1 MNVLEAYQIPI
12 LSLEDKVYQY
22 SFTGNEDFFAAFE
35 QEWVQKGE
43 FNAKATLD
51 KSATMIQVK
60 LIIDGHLKLICDRSN
75 EEFEFPIHIDEKI
88 IYKYSDHNE
97 DMGDNLFLLDRKSPK
112 LDLSQDLFDFIALQV
127 PMKKLHPRFVK
138 PLEEHVDGELIY
150 TTDPEDENKAD
161 QEPEMD
167 PRWAALKKLTDNN

>member
-12 LSLEDKVYQY
+12 LSLEDKVYPY
-22 SFTGNEDFFAAFE
+22 SFTGNDEFFAAFE

-51 KSATMIQVK
+51 KSPTMIQVR
-60 LIIDGHLKLICDRSN
+60 LEIDGFLKLICDRSN
-75 EEFEFPIHIDEKI
+75 EEFEFPIHLDEKI

-138 PLEEHVDGELIY
+138 PLEEDVDGELIY
-150 TTDPEDENKAD
+150 TTDPEDDKAD